1 MLKQLFLLITLALF
15 TSTAFSETEK
25 AIFAGGCFWC
35 MEAPF
40 DALDGVISTTSGYTG
55 GDQENP
61 SYEDVSSGLTGHVES
76 VQVVYDPEKI
86 SYEEL
91 LDIFWV
97 NIDPLNENGQF
108 CDNGNQYLSAIFYL
122 NPEQKTAAEKS
133 LKMLQESKVLEGD
146 IVTTI
151 RPSKTFYPAENYHQ
165 DYYQKNPYRY
175 KTYRF
180 ICGRDQRL
188 KQLWRTYLKERNH

>member
-1 MLKQLFLLITLALF
+1 MLKQLFILITLALF

-61 SYEDVSSGLTGHVES
+61 SYEDVSSGLSGHVES
-76 VQVVYDPEKI
+76 VLVVYDPERI

-97 NIDPLNENGQF
+97 NVDPLNDSGQF